1 MSDALIEPELLASL
15 PPSWQAA
22 ESGRR
27 HPVIRDLP
35 ADPEQRALALSAL
48 EACLAFQVNSA
59 ARYGEDP
66 TWGLPEAF
74 FDDDWFL
81 LQVRLMR
88 RLPTLADVTRAN
100 VRDWLQE
107 GDVAEIL
114 DVTWTEPSD
123 EFIEA
128 VGQMWATFIVN
139 GLTLDLLRWL
149 SWVARD
155 HLDVV
160 ERARAL
166 DLLKAATRRLPW
178 RHTIDT
184 IPVILSLGGSDER
197 DYFDQLANDPDL
209 HEKARAE
216 AASKRWLIDSERA
229 RA

>member
-1 MSDALIEPELLASL
+1 MSDLLVEPELLASL

-35 ADPEQRALALSAL
+35 PDPEQRALALSAL

-59 ARYGEDP
+59 ARYGEEP

-74 FDDDWFL
+74 LNDDWFL
-81 LQVRLMR
+81 LQVRIKR
-88 RLPTLADVTRAN
+88 RLPTLADVTRTN

-114 DVTWTEPSD
+114 EATWTEPSD
-123 EFIEA
+123 ELIEA

-139 GLTLDLLRWL
+139 GLAVDLLRWFG
-149 SWVARD
+149 WVARD

-160 ERARAL
+160 ERAKAL

-178 RHTIDT
+178 RHTIHT
-184 IPVILSLGGSDER
+184 IPAILNLGGSDER
-197 DYFDQLANDPDL
+197 AYFDQLANDPDL
-209 HEKARAE
+209 HEKTRAE

-229 RA
+229 RT

>member
-1 MSDALIEPELLASL
+1 MSDLLVEPELLASL

-74 FDDDWFL
+74 SNDDWFL
-81 LQVRLMR
+81 LQVRLKR
-88 RLPTLADVTRAN
+88 RLPTLADVTHTN

-114 DVTWTEPSD
+114 DATWTEPSD
-123 EFIEA
+123 ELIEA

-139 GLTLDLLRWL
+139 GLTVDLLRWL
-149 SWVARD
+149 GWVARD
-155 HLDVV
+155 HLDVE

-166 DLLKAATRRLPW
+166 DLLKTATRRLPW
-178 RHTIDT
+178 RHTIET

-197 DYFDQLANDPDL
+197 AYFDQLANDPEL
-209 HEKARAE
+209 HEKTRAE
-216 AASKRWLIDSERA
+216 AESVSSFIERQHESI
-229 RA
+229 

>member
-1 MSDALIEPELLASL
+1 M
-15 PPSWQAA
+15 
-22 ESGRR
+22 
-27 HPVIRDLP
+27 IRDLP
-35 ADPEQRALALSAL
+35 PDPEQRALALSAL

-59 ARYGEDP
+59 ARYGEEP

-74 FDDDWFL
+74 LNDDWFL
-81 LQVRLMR
+81 LQVRIKR
-88 RLPTLADVTRAN
+88 RLPTLADVTRTN

-114 DVTWTEPSD
+114 EATWTEPSG
-123 EFIEA
+123 ELIEA

-139 GLTLDLLRWL
+139 GLTVDLLRWFG
-149 SWVARD
+149 WVARD

-160 ERARAL
+160 ERAKAL

-178 RHTIDT
+178 RHTIHT
-184 IPVILSLGGSDER
+184 IPAILNLGGSAER
-197 DYFDQLANDPDL
+197 GYFDQLANDPDL
-209 HEKARAE
+209 HEKTRAE